1 MEYYYITGPNRGI
14 GRALVDRLLATKPEA
29 SVIGIGRTS
38 AVEHPRYV
46 HRQLDL
52 TALPAVQAFRFA
64 SHTDASRIVLVNNAG
79 ALTVKPIGSADPQA
93 LVGEYLVN
101 LVAPALLMNTFLAAF
116 LGMTIDRQVVNISS
130 GAGQRPTDGWATY
143 CATKAGV
150 DMLSRTVALE
160 QELNKGGVR
169 VLSISPGVAD
179 TDMQGVIRGTAAA
192 DFSRV
197 QEFVDFKQ
205 SGGLASPESIAA
217 KLCRVMDDPSLT
229 PEVLVSLRTIPE
241 S

>member
-1 MEYYYITGPNRGI
+1 M
-14 GRALVDRLLATKPEA
+14 LV
-29 SVIGIGRTS
+29 S
-38 AVEHPRYV
+38 
-46 HRQLDL
+46 
-52 TALPAVQAFRFA
+52 
-64 SHTDASRIVLVNNAG
+64 NAG

-93 LVGEYLVN
+93 LIGEYLVN
-101 LVAPALLMNTFLAAF
+101 LVAPALLMNTFIAAF
-116 LGMTIDRQVVNISS
+116 QSITINRQVVNISS

-160 QELNKGGVR
+160 QELSKGDVR

-179 TDMQGVIRGTAAA
+179 TDMQAVIRGTAPA

-197 QEFVDFKQ
+197 HEFVDFKQ

-217 KLCRVMDDPSLT
+217 KLCRVMDDPSLA
-229 PEVLVSLRTIPE
+229 PEVLVSLRSIPE
-241 S
+241 A